1 MQYQRT
7 RGIVLYSRKTGEVDK
22 YLHIYSLELGKVKAT
37 ATGSRKITAKLLAAT
52 EPVTETEFMLYLNSK
67 TSRIR
72 VIGGILKNMFNPLKT
87 NITKYSYA
95 CAVVNLVDSLTAE
108 HEKNIHKYVLL
119 KRTLE
124 LLETSKRPDYIYLAF
139 ALRFMK
145 LCGYGL
151 ELNKCVNCETEVL
164 NDEISQK
171 SDIIFFSLKDGGLVC
186 KNCYNEADFELIGVN
201 TKATSFIRQL
211 SKLPGEDVE
220 KLEVPKRIEELVENL
235 IRTYV
240 NEYVPYSLKTQMF
253 VKNLTS

>member
-7 RGIVLYSRKTGEVDK
+7 HGIVLYSRKTGEVDK
-22 YLHIYSLELGKVKAT
+22 YLHIYSMELGKVKAM

-67 TSRIR
+67 TSRVR
-72 VIGGILKNMFNPLKT
+72 VVGGVLKNMFNPLKT

-108 HEKNIHKYVLL
+108 HDKNTHKYVLL

-124 LLETSKRPDYIYLAF
+124 LLETAKRPDYIYLAF

-145 LCGYGL
+145 LCGYAL
-151 ELNKCVNCETEVL
+151 ELSKCVSCEAEIP
-164 NDEISQK
+164 NDEISKK
-171 SDIIFFSLKDGGLVC
+171 SDIIFFSLKERGLVC

-201 TKATSFIRQL
+201 AQAISFLRQL
-211 SKLPGEDVE
+211 SKLSGEEVE
-220 KLEVPKRIEELVENL
+220 KLEIPKKIEELVENL
-235 IRTYV
+235 IRSYI

-253 VKNLTS
+253 VKTL